1 MIKIKTNLKLSI
13 GKFSEIIISSHF
25 NSSSYGGNLV
35 LSKFPFC
42 VAPQKRVTPY
52 ILCTKNTFLENNN
65 ITVLSSLMSLTASQ
79 ALASFTD
86 SAGTADAVW
95 ASVRL
100 LFSACPGKRQWYPC
114 SLWSVSSNVRL
125 TSLSRALYKGSLLHS
140 PESVKEQKTALEV
153 TKQNRM
159 ICLARLGKYSCQV
172 VIGLKKT
179 PEQCAGHHRLL
190 LKHCCEHFY
199 RSTRNWEESLL
210 LC

>member
-1 MIKIKTNLKLSI
+1 MIKIKTNLKVSI

-42 VAPQKRVTPY
+42 VAPWKRVTPY

-79 ALASFTD
+79 ALASFTN
-86 SAGTADAVW
+86 SVGTADAVW

-100 LFSACPGKRQWYPC
+100 LFSACPGKRQWCAC

-125 TSLSRALYKGSLLHS
+125 TSLSRALYRGSLLHS

-159 ICLARLGKYSCQV
+159 LCLARLGNTV
-172 VIGLKKT
+172 
-179 PEQCAGHHRLL
+179 ARLL
-190 LKHCCEHFY
+190 LV
-199 RSTRNWEESLL
+199 
-210 LC
+210 